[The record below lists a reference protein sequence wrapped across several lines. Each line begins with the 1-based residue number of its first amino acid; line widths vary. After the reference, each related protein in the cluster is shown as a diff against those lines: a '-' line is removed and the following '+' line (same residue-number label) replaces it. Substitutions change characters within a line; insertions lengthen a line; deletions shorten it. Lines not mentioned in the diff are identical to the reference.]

1 MGYIESIQI
10 YYTSMLLGA
19 LTLLPAGIGA
29 IEGIFIVLLSEKNIS
44 LHLATSI
51 ILFMRFVS
59 IWLLSAIGIII
70 SLKYFS
76 K

>member
-1 MGYIESIQI
+1 
-10 YYTSMLLGA
+10 MLLGS

-29 IEGIFIVLLSEKNIS
+29 IEGIFVILLSEKNIS
-44 LHLATSI
+44 LHLATSV
-51 ILFMRFVS
+51 ILFMRFIP
-59 IWLLSAIGIII
+59 IWLLAVIGIII